1 MLPSAAW
8 LRTMSSPPI
17 CRSSE
22 RAIRRPTTTPYASS
36 SSSQAPSA
44 RRVEMALTPAS
55 AGTFTPCSDDTPAA
69 DTPAA
74 ASPPPTSRALA
85 RNPAA
90 SSAETSVSTSSMR
103 V

>member
-17 CRSSE
+17 SRSSK

-44 RRVEMALTPAS
+44 TRVEMALTSAS
-55 AGTFTPCSDDTPAA
+55 ARTFTPCSDAPAA

-90 SSAETSVSTSSMR
+90 SSAGISESTSSMR